1 MKAELDDIRLLLPK
15 MVPKHGKVSGIKSE
29 ENDLVRVIIPDK
41 NTKLMLTISNPAEML
56 VRSVTQ
62 DGKILGLTNYIG
74 KIIYI
79 VDQEKGTLLNET
91 GLIEC
96 DTLDEETSKKLFEA
110 CNKLN
115 KDPNVFLSEII
126 SKHLDKVEEN
136 QKISVEGN
144 ENG

>member
-1 MKAELDDIRLLLPK
+1 M
-15 MVPKHGKVSGIKSE
+15 
-29 ENDLVRVIIPDK
+29 VRVIIPDK
-41 NTKLMLTISNPAEML
+41 NTRLMLTIYNPAEML

-79 VDQEKGTLLNET
+79 IDQEKDTLLNET

-96 DTLDEETSKKLFEA
+96 DLLEEETSKMLFEA
-110 CNKLN
+110 CEKLN

-126 SKHLDKVEEN
+126 SEKMKKERDS
-136 QKISVEGN
+136 QKISAE
-144 ENG
+144 ENKNG